1 MRPGLTRLLEKA
13 VDLIGQL
20 RSSNAPAQTSKPKPK
35 PPTPAKPKPPTPK
48 PSSGRPAPSTSTP
61 SSPRPAPS
69 AHTPSNTKPS
79 STKPASTKPSS
90 GRPSAAVD
98 SELDGV
104 TIEYTP
110 CRDGDPDPGEVVWTW
125 VPYEDDPSQGKD
137 RPVVVFG
144 RRGDCLVG
152 VALTSK
158 YHDNE
163 PQIEVGTGPWDR
175 EGRTSYAKLER
186 ILDMDPAQ
194 VRREGAI
201 LERRRFDDLVEALQR
216 VHRLERRG

>member
-1 MRPGLTRLLEKA
+1 MRPGLTRLVERA
-13 VDLIGQL
+13 VELIGQL
-20 RSSNAPAQTSKPKPK
+20 RSSNAPDRTSKPKP
-35 PPTPAKPKPPTPK
+35 PMPAKPKPKPTPT
-48 PSSGRPAPSTSTP
+48 SGRPAPSTSTP

-69 AHTPSNTKPS
+69 THTPS
-79 STKPASTKPSS
+79 STKPSSARPSS
-90 GRPSAAVD
+90 GRPSAAAVD

-104 TIEYTP
+104 AIEYTP

-158 YHDNE
+158 HHDNE

-186 ILDMDPAQ
+186 ILDLDPAQ

-201 LERRRFDDLVEALQR
+201 LERRRFDDLVEALRR

>member
-1 MRPGLTRLLEKA
+1 MRPGLTRLLERT
-13 VDLIGQL
+13 VDLLGKV
-20 RSSNAPAQTSKPKPK
+20 RSSTSSQRRPTPPK
-35 PPTPAKPKPPTPK
+35 PTPAKPSKPSK
-48 PSSGRPAPSTSTP
+48 PSSSPS
-61 SSPRPAPS
+61 
-69 AHTPSNTKPS
+69 KPS
-79 STKPASTKPSS
+79 STHSAPRPTTPT
-90 GRPSAAVD
+90 GRPGAASVD

-104 TIEYTP
+104 AIEYTP

-144 RRGDCLVG
+144 RRDPYLVG

-158 YHDNE
+158 QHDNE

-186 ILDMDPAQ
+186 ILDIDPAQ

-201 LERRRFDDLVEALQR
+201 LDRGRFDDLVAALRR
-216 VHRLERRG
+216 VHRLERRD

>member
-1 MRPGLTRLLEKA
+1 MRPGLTRFIEGATKLLDALKPA
-13 VDLIGQL
+13 
-20 RSSNAPAQTSKPKPK
+20 SSRRK
-35 PPTPAKPKPPTPK
+35 PPAP
-48 PSSGRPAPSTSTP
+48 PAPRPGGSQRPTSSSRPVPGARPP
-61 SSPRPAPS
+61 SPTRPRPAS
-69 AHTPSNTKPS
+69 
-79 STKPASTKPSS
+79 
-90 GRPSAAVD
+90 VD

-144 RRGDCLVG
+144 RRGERLVG

-158 YHDNE
+158 HHDNE
-163 PQIEVGTGPWDR
+163 PQVEVGTGPWDR

-186 ILDMDPAQ
+186 ILDLDPAQ

-201 LERRRFDDLVEALQR
+201 LDRHRFDDLVAALGR
-216 VHRLERRG
+216 VHHLERRD

>member
-20 RSSNAPAQTSKPKPK
+20 RSSNAPAKTSKPK
-35 PPTPAKPKPPTPK
+35 PPTPSKPKPATPT
-48 PSSGRPAPSTSTP
+48 SGRPAPSTSTP

-69 AHTPSNTKPS
+69 AHTPSSTKPS
-79 STKPASTKPSS
+79 STKPS
-90 GRPSAAVD
+90 GRPSAAAVD